1 MKRTWLLIVA
11 LGLFLF
17 ILPAYADWTAAKRLT
32 WNSGDSMNP
41 DLAVD
46 SEFNFHVVWY
56 DKTPGPSEIYYRRST
71 DLGIS
76 WSPMKRL
83 TWTADDSYDPDI
95 AIDSSDAL
103 HVVWYDYTPG
113 LPDIYYRR
121 SADGGLT
128 WSTTQRLTWTSGWS
142 YNPAI
147 AIDSSG
153 ALYVVW
159 SEEVPGTIEVYYRK
173 STNGGTTWS
182 SPQRLSWNSG
192 DSFFPA
198 IALDSG
204 DDLHVVW
211 EDFTP
216 GYAEIYYKRSTDGGA
231 TWSAEESLTSTSG
244 SSCSPAMAATLV
256 NTLHVVWRDGTPGNE
271 EIYYKKSGNGGLTWS
286 ADKRITWTSG
296 DSYFPAIAINSG
308 TTIHVVWHDSTP
320 GTPDL
325 YYRRSADGGT
335 SWSPVQRLTW
345 NLGTS
350 YKPDIAVDGSG
361 SVHIVWADDTPGNY
375 EIFHKSGK

>member
-83 TWTADDSYDPDI
+83 TWTAGDSYDPDI

-103 HVVWYDYTPG
+103 HVVWHDYTPG

-182 SPQRLSWNSG
+182 SR
-192 DSFFPA
+192 F
-198 IALDSG
+198 
-204 DDLHVVW
+204 
-211 EDFTP
+211 
-216 GYAEIYYKRSTDGGA
+216 RST
-231 TWSAEESLTSTSG
+231 
-244 SSCSPAMAATLV
+244 
-256 NTLHVVWRDGTPGNE
+256 
-271 EIYYKKSGNGGLTWS
+271 K
-286 ADKRITWTSG
+286 
-296 DSYFPAIAINSG
+296 AIIAHMGIRFQARVLRNRH
-308 TTIHVVWHDSTP
+308 TH
-320 GTPDL
+320 
-325 YYRRSADGGT
+325 
-335 SWSPVQRLTW
+335 QR
-345 NLGTS
+345 G
-350 YKPDIAVDGSG
+350 
-361 SVHIVWADDTPGNY
+361 
-375 EIFHKSGK
+375 